1 MELPSLMLCY
11 ARVMQKDFLGRAEK
25 ENDTST
31 TQSTT
36 AVYSHIVYSANTR
49 GKSTQ
54 GYDETKVVAAQAHLS
69 FGRENS
75 YSINFGSVL

>member
-1 MELPSLMLCY
+1 MTLVQRSRLLQC
-11 ARVMQKDFLGRAEK
+11 
-25 ENDTST
+25 T
-31 TQSTT
+31 TT
-36 AVYSHIVYSANTR
+36 ASYTHIVYSANTR

-69 FGRENS
+69 FRRENS